1 MNEWFLFQNYG
12 RKKIN
17 PMKTKRNILEIY
29 FKKCSVY
36 VDVSGLQ
43 NLDTQ
48 LKKSEII
55 GFCDSSSTNERI
67 FQKHSTAAD
76 VTSGTPGSARGTYL
90 GFDMHLPF
98 QSQLCSCISHSFPVA
113 SYLVI
118 QSLLMDITVVISI
131 WLKISLNSLNP
142 SDNI

>member
-1 MNEWFLFQNYG
+1 
-12 RKKIN
+12 
-17 PMKTKRNILEIY
+17 MKTKRNILEIY
-29 FKKCSVY
+29 FERCSVY
-36 VDVSGLQ
+36 VDVSDLQ

-90 GFDMHLPF
+90 GFCVPASHIPF
-98 QSQLCSCISHSFPVA
+98 Q
-113 SYLVI
+113 
-118 QSLLMDITVVISI
+118 LLHT
-131 WLKISLNSLNP
+131 WLFNP
-142 SDNI
+142 C